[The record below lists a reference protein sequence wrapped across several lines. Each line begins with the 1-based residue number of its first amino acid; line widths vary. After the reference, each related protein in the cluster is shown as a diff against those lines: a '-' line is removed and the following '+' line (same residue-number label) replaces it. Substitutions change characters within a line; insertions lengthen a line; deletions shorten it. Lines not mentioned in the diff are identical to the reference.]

1 MTLHE
6 AIIKLLKIKG
16 ISMTTSEIAAEL
28 NQNKWYSKG
37 DGSLITTYQVHG
49 RTRRYSQI
57 FNRHGSLV
65 TLIDQSNLLTEELPL
80 IGQHIAISKPVQGIS
95 DQDVETKL
103 MNKDSPRPAGSIDLI
118 VPHSPGLYCIRVG
131 NPDKL
136 PDIFSIELQS
146 RGHNIIY
153 IGKATQSL
161 KQRLLGQELRA
172 RGHGTFFRSLGAI
185 MGFKPPVGSLV
196 NKKNK
201 RNFKFRPADE
211 AEIIAWINANLFVNW
226 VECDSDISRLES
238 EFIIKYTPL
247 LNLDGNPQPVGEL
260 KRLRADCVREANQV
274 K

>member
-6 AIIKLLKIKG
+6 AIIKLLKTKG
-16 ISMTTSEIAAEL
+16 ISMTTSEIASEL

-37 DGSLITTYQVHG
+37 NGSLITTYQIHG
-49 RTRRYSQI
+49 RTRRYSQL
-57 FNRHGSLV
+57 FDRHGSLV
-65 TLIDQSNLLTEELPL
+65 TLRDHSNLSTEELPL
-80 IGQHIAISKPVQGIS
+80 IGQQIAISEPVQS
-95 DQDVETKL
+95 TTDQDVEIQL
-103 MNKDSPRPAGSIDLI
+103 MDEDSLRPAGSIDFI
-118 VPHSPGLYCIRVG
+118 VPHSPGLYCIRVE
-131 NPDKL
+131 NPDNL

-185 MGFKPPVGSLV
+185 LGFKPPVGSLV

-201 RNFKFRPADE
+201 RNFKFKPADE
-211 AEIIAWINANLFVNW
+211 AEIVAWINANLFVNW
-226 VECDSDISRLES
+226 VECDSNISRLES
-238 EFIIKYTPL
+238 ELIAKYRPL
-247 LNLDGNPQPVGEL
+247 INLDGNPQPVGEL